1 MTKVGIIFE
10 DFDKFLRFDMK
21 SRPGFGLKDLHLVDR
36 AQGYTRRNTMRIAQI
51 APLWER
57 VPPTTYGGT
66 ELVVSLLT
74 EELVRR
80 GHEVTLF
87 ASGDSITNATLEA
100 VHSQALRLDPTVKEA
115 SIYEML
121 QLSQVYQRA
130 NEFDIIHSH
139 MGCAA
144 LPYASLV
151 KTPTVHT
158 LHGIFTKDNEKMFMH
173 ARRQPFIS
181 ISNSQREPR
190 LGLNYA
196 ATVYN
201 GVNTAAYK
209 FYPKPSDPPYLAFLG
224 RLSPEKGPHLAI
236 EVAKRT
242 GWTLKMAG
250 KIDVVD
256 VEYYE
261 KEIKPHIDGEQIQF
275 LGEAN
280 HVQKNCLM
288 GNAVATLFPI
298 TWREP
303 FGLVMIESMASG
315 TPVIAME
322 LGSTGEVIAHGK
334 TGFLCHSVE
343 EFIDSLAKV
352 YTIDRRA
359 CRQHVE
365 ANFSAERMTDGYEA
379 IYQKVLA
386 ERFAQNGH
394 ALTKVL

>member
-1 MTKVGIIFE
+1 
-10 DFDKFLRFDMK
+10 
-21 SRPGFGLKDLHLVDR
+21 
-36 AQGYTRRNTMRIAQI
+36 MRIAQI

-66 ELVVSLLT
+66 ELVVGLLT

-87 ASGDSITNATLEA
+87 ASGDSITKATLES
-100 VHSQALRLDPTVKEA
+100 VHPKALRLDKSVKEA
-115 SIYEML
+115 AIYEML
-121 QLSQVYQRA
+121 QLSRVYERA
-130 NEFDIIHSH
+130 KDFDIIHSH

-144 LPYASLV
+144 LPYARLV

-158 LHGIFTKDNEKMFMH
+158 LHGIFTPDNEKLFTY
-173 ARRQPFIS
+173 ARQQPFIS
-181 ISNSQREPR
+181 ISHDQREPR

-201 GVNTAAYK
+201 GIDTSAYR

-224 RLSPEKGPHLAI
+224 RLSPEKGTHLAI
-236 EVAKRT
+236 EIAKRS
-242 GWTLKMAG
+242 GWTLKIAG
-250 KIDVVD
+250 KIDAVD

-261 KEIKPHIDGEQIQF
+261 TEIKPHIDGEQIQY

-280 HVQKNCLM
+280 HVQKNILL

-303 FGLVMIESMASG
+303 FGLVMIESMVSG
-315 TPVIAME
+315 TPVIAMK
-322 LGSTGEVIAHGK
+322 LGSTSEVIAHEQ
-334 TGFLCHSVE
+334 TGFLCSSVE
-343 EFIDSLAKV
+343 ECLQALQRIPE
-352 YTIDRRA
+352 IDRA
-359 CRQHVE
+359 KCRQHVE
-365 ANFSAERMTDGYEA
+365 ENFSVQRMTDGYEA
-379 IYQKVLA
+379 VYQQVLA

-394 ALTKVL
+394 SLISQPR